1 MGVWRKEAGS
11 LPCPCYISCSVDFLQ
26 ETGDNQLEPGG
37 NGRQIRSKEWR
48 MRRLTSQNG
57 VNYIQMLLVIV
68 TAGIIAA
75 LAVPYLLNQGVEELQ
90 ELARQRADRIAL
102 AQEEY
107 YASHGLFTMQRD
119 SLLTTLADST
129 DLIDPTS
136 DFPFL
141 IGTANAGQ
149 DFSISSTGDF
159 YILIVTEDRLDN
171 LQVVRQLWHNY
182 QLSLGAQGE
191 RRIP

>member
-1 MGVWRKEAGS
+1 
-11 LPCPCYISCSVDFLQ
+11 
-26 ETGDNQLEPGG
+26 
-37 NGRQIRSKEWR
+37 

-90 ELARQRADRIAL
+90 ELARQRVERIAL
-102 AQEEY
+102 AQEVYFET
-107 YASHGLFTMQRD
+107 HGVFTMERD
-119 SLLTTLADST
+119 SLLTALADST

-136 DFPFL
+136 DYPFL

-149 DFSISSTGDF
+149 DYSISSTGDF
-159 YILIVTEDRLDN
+159 YILMVTEDRLDQ
-171 LQVVRQLWHNY
+171 LQVVRQKWHDY

-191 RRIP
+191 RRSP

>member
-1 MGVWRKEAGS
+1 
-11 LPCPCYISCSVDFLQ
+11 
-26 ETGDNQLEPGG
+26 
-37 NGRQIRSKEWR
+37 

-75 LAVPYLLNQGVEELQ
+75 LAVPYLLNQGAEELQ
-90 ELARQRADRIAL
+90 ELARQKAERIAL

-107 YASHGLFTMQRD
+107 FATHGIFTMERD

-149 DFSISSTGDF
+149 DYSISSTGDF

-171 LQVVRQLWHNY
+171 LQEARQKWHDY
-182 QLSLGAQGE
+182 QLSLGAQGQ
-191 RRIP
+191 RRSP

>member
-1 MGVWRKEAGS
+1 
-11 LPCPCYISCSVDFLQ
+11 
-26 ETGDNQLEPGG
+26 
-37 NGRQIRSKEWR
+37 

-90 ELARQRADRIAL
+90 ALARQRAERIAL

-107 YASHGLFTMQRD
+107 YGNHGLFTMQRD
-119 SLLTTLADST
+119 SLLTVLADST
-129 DLIDPTS
+129 DLIDPTT
-136 DFPFL
+136 DYPFQ

-149 DFSISSTGDF
+149 DYSIVSTGNF
-159 YILIVTEDRLDN
+159 YLLIVTEDRLDS
-171 LQVVRQLWHNY
+171 LMVARQKWHDY
-182 QLSLGAQGE
+182 QLSLGAQG
-191 RRIP
+191 RRRSP